1 MKIKLP
7 FTNKAVILH
16 PLFEGILLMLLF
28 YVAVAAIIMLGSYI
42 GFGNLALS
50 TIVFLCVFAIKTATI
65 EEEERNVKVE
75 EE

>member
-1 MKIKLP
+1 
-7 FTNKAVILH
+7 
-16 PLFEGILLMLLF
+16 MLLF